1 VDAGFWQGRWA
12 RNEIGFHL
20 EQVHPGLRR
29 HWPRLGL
36 PEGAGVLVP
45 LCGKSLDLAWL
56 AGQGFNV
63 LGVELSEKAVE
74 AFFAE
79 QQLEAEISQAGAFR
93 VYRSGKLEIRCGD
106 FFALG
111 AADVAACLGVYDR
124 AALIALPPPMRQRY
138 AAHLS
143 AILPVGCQQLL
154 VTLDYDQQQMD
165 GPPFAVG
172 EAEVKALYALDW
184 RVEQLEAKEVLER
197 NPKMR
202 ERGLQRLE
210 ERFYRLRRGRLG

>member
-1 VDAGFWQGRWA
+1 VDTGFWQGRWA

-20 EQVHPGLRR
+20 DQVHPGLRR

-36 PEGAGVLVP
+36 PAGAGVLVP

-56 AGQGFNV
+56 AGQGFRV

-79 QQLEAEISQAGAFR
+79 QQLEAEVLQVGAFR
-93 VYRSGKLEIRCGD
+93 VYRSGTLEIRCGD

-111 AADVAACLGVYDR
+111 ADDVAACQGVYDR
-124 AALIALPPPMRQRY
+124 AALFALPPAMRQRY
-138 AAHLS
+138 AAHMS
-143 AILPVGCQQLL
+143 AILPADCQQLL
-154 VTLDYDQQQMD
+154 VALDYDQRQMD

-172 EAEVKALYALDW
+172 EAEVRQLYAPGWD
-184 RVEQLEAKEVLER
+184 VELLEAKEVLER
-197 NPKMR
+197 NPALR
-202 ERGLQRLE
+202 ERGLQHLE

>member
-1 VDAGFWQGRWA
+1 MDAGFWQGRWA

-29 HWPRLGL
+29 HWPRLEL

-79 QQLEAEISQAGAFR
+79 QQLEAEVSQAGAFR
-93 VYRSGKLEIRCGD
+93 VYRSGALEIRCGD
-106 FFALG
+106 FFELG
-111 AADVAACLGVYDR
+111 AADVATCQGVYDR
-124 AALIALPPPMRQRY
+124 AALIALPPPMRRRY

-143 AILPVGCQQLL
+143 TILPADCQQLL

-165 GPPFAVG
+165 GPPFAVA
-172 EAEVKALYALDW
+172 EAEVKALYAPSW
-184 RVEQLEAKEVLER
+184 QVEQLEAKEVLER

-210 ERFYRLRRGRLG
+210 ERFYRLRR